1 MKRGRRKAESPSI
14 EYLIHL
20 RLQESTDE
28 DLIMFLT
35 SIPKR
40 RRASAIKSAL
50 RAGGMQS
57 AIPDSV
63 EDEDVLAASVD
74 SFLK

>member
-1 MKRGRRKAESPSI
+1 MKRGRRKAENPSL
-14 EYLIHL
+14 EFLIHL
-20 RLQESTDE
+20 RLQQRIDE
-28 DLIMFLT
+28 DLIAFLT

-57 AIPDSV
+57 AIPNSL